1 MQNIL
6 RGEVLELTEG
16 APGICAGSQCSMSSL
31 PLNINHDF
39 GYKNKHAS
47 LLFLHSFFFNLNLF
61 ILIRG

>member
-47 LLFLHSFFFNLNLF
+47 LLFLQSFFF
-61 ILIRG
+61 